1 MVGFNTLSVLAA
13 LAALAAGQA
22 DNATLAGVPKEAI
35 AKLNTVMHK
44 WVDAG
49 KGANMVTL
57 LARNGK
63 ILNHD
68 AYGYFS
74 AKNKTAANKVKKDS
88 IYNIM
93 SMTKPVMG

>member
-1 MVGFNTLSVLAA
+1 VLSS
-13 LAALAAGQA
+13 LAALAAGQEA
-22 DNATLAGVPKEAI
+22 NSPVAGVPKEAI
-35 AKLNTVMHK
+35 AALNSVMHK

-57 LARNGK
+57 LTRNGK

-68 AYGYFS
+68 AYGYYS
-74 AKNKTAANKVKKDS
+74 AKNKSAANRVKKES

-93 SMTKPVMG
+93 SDQAYYGMFDVDL